1 MIIEGI
7 DIKTNVLELT
17 INNAT
22 LAKLQYCSIGD
33 RPINIQYL
41 FSEFAK
47 QVNNI
52 LENGYYGK
60 EKLKDAINE
69 GRFIGY
75 DRIYY

>member
-17 INNAT
+17 INNNT
-22 LAKLQYCSIGD
+22 LAKLQYCSIGN

-41 FSEFAK
+41 FSELVK
-47 QVNNI
+47 YVTNT

-60 EKLKDAINE
+60 EKLEDAINN
-69 GRFIGY
+69 GRFVGF
-75 DRIYY
+75 DKIYQ